1 MQTYRLTLSALL
13 VAIGTLTANLL
24 YIPVG
29 ISKCFPMQ
37 HCINVLCAVL
47 WARLCGRHQ
56 LSHCPAAEPGR
67 SGFSLAFPGSM
78 IGAICAALVY
88 KRFHTIP
95 AAMAGEIF
103 GTGILGGY
111 VAYLVA
117 TYLLGKATLA
127 FFFIPPFLIS
137 TTGGSIIAGLLLKS
151 GVLNPVKNRLAQ
163 SH

>member
-1 MQTYRLTLSALL
+1 
-13 VAIGTLTANLL
+13 
-24 YIPVG
+24 
-29 ISKCFPMQ
+29 
-37 HCINVLCAVL
+37 
-47 WARLCGRHQ
+47 
-56 LSHCPAAEPGR
+56 
-67 SGFSLAFPGSM
+67 M